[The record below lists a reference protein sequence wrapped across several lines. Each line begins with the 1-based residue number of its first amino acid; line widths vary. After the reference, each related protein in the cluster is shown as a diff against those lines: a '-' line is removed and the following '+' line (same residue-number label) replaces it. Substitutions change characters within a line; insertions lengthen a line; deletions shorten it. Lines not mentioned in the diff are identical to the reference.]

1 MPCSDELWRNM
12 DGLSADEQ
20 VLAMRIE
27 ERQYTPTLFSDLLR
41 ILLDRSEAQ
50 PAMRS
55 VGYELCLFG
64 LQAPIWK
71 VSHDP
76 DLFCRL
82 TGRNYVRY
90 PHSPSRD
97 GMDGH
102 QTCDSGSSRSQDMHM
117 ESDSFNEMPQGL
129 KDPVTGA
136 IELLQTNDH
145 LFLDEL
151 SKPVRQMPDMR
162 SDRDRVEAALVT
174 WDRSFQSVRSP
185 HPTQH
190 RDTIMSSLLLWHMSY
205 LRLYAPLHQLHDISY
220 RAGESQEVN
229 MEASEQ
235 VYAWRNSK
243 DAWLAVSKALRICDL
258 IHYELAR
265 ILACRA
271 SFNFLAFGS
280 LHHAAV
286 VLWTMSQTESK
297 SRSQLPEARE
307 SMSPIRRLMM
317 QKDTTGL
324 LKACAKLFREISPLG
339 GASFGLAADRLSI
352 VRFSPMDGPIDA
364 V

>member
-41 ILLDRSEAQ
+41 ILLDRREAQ
-50 PAMRS
+50 PAMTS

-265 ILACRA
+265 TLACRA